1 MSNVCLRPSGLDPN
15 LNQGFDLNLDS
26 ALAISS
32 RRHRTISQAIAS
44 MEKYAPEPA
53 ARASAALD
61 LILDG
66 VYRSS
71 WQEVAWEFSGL
82 TYDGFPVEFAF
93 STADNTIRYTA
104 EVSGPEIDSAERL
117 EIAERKLEL
126 LGGVP
131 VRKEISEILHK
142 ILLSGPLKFGAWIG
156 GRHNSGGDRY
166 KLYVEVPGS
175 GSSEH
180 EYLIR
185 DMLGDVDMLPGRK
198 PRLQMIGYEPS
209 TSQLELYFSINGIE
223 FWEIKRLLSLAGMKN
238 QCSGFLSLI
247 EEAYG
252 HRAELALSQSRVGF
266 SFSAKKSREYMVFS
280 IFKSARS
287 IFGSDKSIRKR
298 VLDLAEL
305 KGWNLKCYET
315 LSLPV
320 AEREGGDTRHGMVS
334 FVIKPESQPALSIY
348 LRPPEGLS

>member
-1 MSNVCLRPSGLDPN
+1 MYSIPSGLDPN
-15 LNQGFDLNLDS
+15 LNQVFGPNLDS

-32 RRHRTISQAIAS
+32 IGRRTISQAIAN
-44 MEKYAPEPA
+44 MGKCAPEPA
-53 ARASAALD
+53 ARAGAALD

-93 STADNTIRYTA
+93 STADNNIRYTA
-104 EVSGPEIDSAERL
+104 EVSGPETDSAERL
-117 EIAERKLEL
+117 EIAARKLEL
-126 LGGVP
+126 LGDAI
-131 VRKEISEILHK
+131 VRKEINELFRK
-142 ILLSGPLKFGAWIG
+142 ILLSGSLKFGAWIG
-156 GRHNSGGDRY
+156 GRHDSGGDKY
-166 KLYVEVPGS
+166 KLYVEVPKS
-175 GSSEH
+175 DSSEH
-180 EYLIR
+180 EHFIR
-185 DMLGDVDMLPGRK
+185 DVLGDVNLLPSRN

-209 TSQLELYFSINGIE
+209 TSRLELYFSINGIE
-223 FWEIKRLLSLAGMKN
+223 FWEIKRLLSLAGMRD
-238 QCSGFLSLI
+238 QCSSFISLI

-266 SFSAKKSREYMVFS
+266 SFSAEKSREKMVFS

-287 IFGSDKSIRKR
+287 IFGSDKNIRKR
-298 VLDLAEL
+298 ILSLTEL

-320 AEREGGDTRHGMVS
+320 AEREGGDTRHGMLS
-334 FVIKPESQPALSIY
+334 FIIKPESQPALSIY
-348 LRPPEGLS
+348 LRPPEDLS